1 MSEDLCYQAIGE
13 LAAQLESKQIS
24 PVELTRA
31 YLERI
36 RELDGKLNSYIT
48 LTEDTAIRQARRA
61 EAEILAGRY
70 RGPLHGVPYAV
81 KDLVATKGIRT
92 TWGSRLFEDQVPDH
106 DATIIERLRGA
117 GAILLGKLSMS
128 ELAFGGRPE
137 AALNGPVHNPWK
149 LDHWTF
155 GSSTGPA
162 ASVAAGL
169 AAFAIGSETT
179 TSILRPASSTGIV
192 GLRPTYG
199 RVSRYGIMP
208 LSWTMD
214 KVGPMARRAADCATV
229 LASIHGADPRDPTS
243 VTAPFDFL
251 PEKRIAGRRVGVVRA
266 EFEQLKSLPVEET
279 YRQALDVLQGLGVIL
294 EDIQL
299 PNFPYREVTSFIW
312 QVEGFSVFQPWA
324 RDGRLQR
331 SLVNKDRWIGWR
343 AAALIPAPD
352 YMKAL
357 RIRQAIVRAVG
368 ELTRRFDVLVAP
380 MNPLG
385 ARPIE
390 PPADG
395 NTSGRPDLE
404 ARLQYLGTL
413 VGIPTISVPCGFT
426 PRGLPVGLAFAA
438 GGLRDGAA
446 CQMAHA
452 FEQATGWHRRRPTFR
467 E

>member
-1 MSEDLCYQAIGE
+1 MC
-13 LAAQLESKQIS
+13 
-24 PVELTRA
+24 PVE
-31 YLERI
+31 
-36 RELDGKLNSYIT
+36 
-48 LTEDTAIRQARRA
+48 Q
-61 EAEILAGRY
+61 
-70 RGPLHGVPYAV
+70 
-81 KDLVATKGIRT
+81 ATKGIRT
-92 TWGSRLFEDQVPDH
+92 TWGSRLFKDQVPDH
-106 DATIIERLRGA
+106 DATLIERLRGA
-117 GAILLGKLSMS
+117 GAVLLGKLSMS
-128 ELAFGGRPE
+128 ELAAGGRPE

-179 TSILRPASSTGIV
+179 TSILRPASTTGIV

-199 RVSRYGIMP
+199 RVSRYGTMP

-214 KVGPMARRAADCATV
+214 KVGPMARRVADCAAV
-229 LASIHGADPRDPTS
+229 LDAIHGADPNDPTS
-243 VTAPFDFL
+243 VSAPFDFL
-251 PEKRIAGRRVGVVRA
+251 PGEKIAGRRLGVVRA
-266 EFEQLKSLPVEET
+266 EFEQLRDLPVGET

-294 EDIQL
+294 EDVQL
-299 PNFPYREVTSFIW
+299 PSLPYSEVTSFIW

-324 RDGRLQR
+324 RDGRLEQA
-331 SLVNKDRWIGWR
+331 LVNKDRWISWR

-357 RIRQAIVRAVG
+357 RIRQAIVRAVA

-390 PPADG
+390 RPADAG
-395 NTSGRPDLE
+395 TSERPNLE

-413 VGIPTISVPCGFT
+413 SGIPTISVPCGFT
-426 PRGLPVGLAFAA
+426 ARGLPVGLAFAA
-438 GGLRDGAA
+438 GAMKDAAA
-446 CQMAHA
+446 CEMAHA